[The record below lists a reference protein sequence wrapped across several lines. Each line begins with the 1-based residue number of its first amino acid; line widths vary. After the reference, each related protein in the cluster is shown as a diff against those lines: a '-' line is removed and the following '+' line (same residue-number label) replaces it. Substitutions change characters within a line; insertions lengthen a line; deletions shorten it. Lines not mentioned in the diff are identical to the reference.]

1 MEPRFRLPTPA
12 LAPLWV
18 LLAAFAIQLPLALAP
33 GYFSHDE
40 LQWAWRAQ
48 SVDFVPWWD
57 HRETFQF
64 RPLTFNLW
72 MALSRAFF
80 DSPRV
85 FHSILVAWG
94 SLNAALLFVV
104 GRRFGMGARAAAI
117 GAIGFV
123 LTPFAAYTH
132 GWVATIAD
140 LIWVSDALVLA
151 WCVLRIERGWVVAVL
166 AFLLSFE
173 AILGKEAA
181 AAIPVLCAVAWLLD
195 PARRGRWTAA
205 TIGSGLA
212 IALFLAW
219 RAPALLHAPRDG
231 GMQYVPSL
239 SNVPVR
245 WFEYQVFP
253 PIFSLLEAHTT
264 WMRAKPV
271 IVAAALWI
279 ALVVALWRANRRIA
293 LAFLLGGFAA
303 LAPVLTLG
311 VATNH
316 YGYGFAALGALCVAA
331 AWRWASRPGRVAIA
345 LYAGLTVLHGVA
357 VMLAMHQVA
366 RIQSVFS
373 PALAQLVSSQPGVV
387 RLRPAPDAKEW
398 IFVRLTHEI
407 PAYHGVPV
415 AGHVELVA
423 AGQPADYEIRPDGSL
438 IPVRTT
444 LPRR

>member
-1 MEPRFRLPTPA
+1 MPA

-40 LQWAWRAQ
+40 LQWAWRARA
-48 SVDFVPWWD
+48 VDFVPWWD

-80 DSPRV
+80 DTPRV

-166 AFLLSFE
+166 AFALSFE

-219 RAPALLHAPRDG
+219 RAPALLHGEDTIRALTAPG
-231 GMQYVPSL
+231 GRLHDTRRALIDCCAQSEHLSLVVPQGAL
-239 SNVPVR
+239 
-245 WFEYQVFP
+245 YGFP
-253 PIFSLLEAHTT
+253 A
-264 WMRAKPV
+264 V
-271 IVAAALWI
+271 VGAAAEGFDDHG
-279 ALVVALWRANRRIA
+279 
-293 LAFLLGGFAA
+293 FLL
-303 LAPVLTLG
+303 
-311 VATNH
+311 
-316 YGYGFAALGALCVAA
+316 
-331 AWRWASRPGRVAIA
+331 
-345 LYAGLTVLHGVA
+345 
-357 VMLAMHQVA
+357 
-366 RIQSVFS
+366 
-373 PALAQLVSSQPGVV
+373 SQ
-387 RLRPAPDAKEW
+387 E
-398 IFVRLTHEI
+398 
-407 PAYHGVPV
+407 
-415 AGHVELVA
+415 
-423 AGQPADYEIRPDGSL
+423 
-438 IPVRTT
+438 
-444 LPRR
+444 

>member
-1 MEPRFRLPTPA
+1 MQPRPRFLMPA
-12 LAPLWV
+12 MAPLWV
-18 LLAAFAIQLPLALAP
+18 LAIAFAVQLPLALAP

-40 LQWAWRAQ
+40 LQWAWRAAT
-48 SVDFVPWWD
+48 VDFVPWWD

-80 DSPRV
+80 DTPRV
-85 FHSILVAWG
+85 FHSILVLWG

-104 GRRFGMGARAAAI
+104 GRRFGMRPRAAAV

-123 LTPFAAYTH
+123 LTPFAAYVH

-140 LIWVSDALVLA
+140 LIWVSCALMLA
-151 WCVLRIERGWVVAVL
+151 WCVLRFERGWAIACL
-166 AFLLSFE
+166 AFALSLVG
-173 AILGKEAA
+173 ILGKEAA

-205 TIGSGLA
+205 TIGAGLA

-219 RAPALLHAPRDG
+219 RAPALLHAQRDG
-231 GMQYVPSL
+231 GSQYVPSL

-253 PIFSLLEAHTT
+253 PIFNLLEAHTT
-264 WMRAKPV
+264 LLRAKPV
-271 IVAAALWI
+271 IVAAVLWVALVAALWQ
-279 ALVVALWRANRRIA
+279 AHRRIA

-311 VATNH
+311 VSTNH
-316 YGYGFAALGALCVAA
+316 YGYGFAAVSAMCLAA
-331 AWRWASRPGRVAIA
+331 AWRHASRQGRMAIA
-345 LYAGLTVLHGVA
+345 LFSALTVLHGVF